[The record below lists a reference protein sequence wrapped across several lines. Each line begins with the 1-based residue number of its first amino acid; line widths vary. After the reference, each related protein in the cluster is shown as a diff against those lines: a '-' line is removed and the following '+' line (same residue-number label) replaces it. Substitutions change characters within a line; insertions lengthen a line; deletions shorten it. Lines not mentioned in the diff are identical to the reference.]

1 MIIKRIICTVCLSF
15 ITLFAFSLAA
25 GIRTDSD
32 RSIKIISPA
41 PGTWSN
47 YQSLILDVPEDAVAF
62 YSFTGDDPLYS
73 GFAYDGP
80 VLIEKEGPIVLRV
93 AAVLNDNSSTEQKIE
108 YTVTLR
114 PSDEEFYL
122 RALKGAFVPLSST
135 LPMPLPSTVKYCIGD
150 SQTPYI
156 SGRTLSLEVPNAVER
171 YIPLVIQDFSSYYRV
186 MLRLESEKEAAALAN
201 ETQETFP
208 FTINCSNWTDFT
220 VSGADSVLFSLDG
233 SSWTEGSG
241 TIQLDRSIDHSILW
255 KYEIEDDVKARSFIL
270 PAKPSLVVNQT
281 KGSSPLKLSVSN
293 SAFTFKKSADK
304 ISSPASSWYADGI
317 YGEHLSTVLTVEVY
331 FKGIRQGVLSASV
344 SIDKQPPQK
353 PEFNSTSNS
362 FYARDAVTVQIKSDE
377 QIYYAVSEPKI
388 SNFGFSDLEI
398 SALQTNGNGNLKEY
412 TLYKNATFIL
422 SENKGGAVLYALHA
436 YAQDSSGNVSEH
448 ESFSVVVDGYNY
460 YVNSS
465 ITADY
470 VSDGSPARPFT
481 EMEDVVKVLNQKDY
495 ARLHITGNFRDV
507 PSLAFTKDCDILGI
521 DGAHIQFAPDSS
533 LTIKNA
539 AVSISGCI
547 IEQYNKAEIK
557 NQDDSVY
564 QRRLF
569 FIKDASLYL
578 DNVDV
583 IYSAYRNASIIQSDN
598 STVRLKET
606 GLTIQALSYASGI
619 TSVGSIIGCISSSV
633 SVIAPTAV
641 AFSTSK
647 GSLIMD
653 SSSINLKADL
663 GRVAEVSSSMYYIT
677 NNTFSYS
684 GLSLVKVST
693 GLPKKTLEPVWSD
706 YTSVQKAY
714 TSNTLT
720 GF

>member
-1 MIIKRIICTVCLSF
+1 MIFKRILCTVCLSLF
-15 ITLFAFSLAA
+15 TLFAFSLAA
-25 GIRTDSD
+25 DVRTESE

-41 PGTWSN
+41 SGTWSN
-47 YQSLILDVPEDAVAF
+47 YQSLILEVPPDALAF

-80 VLIEKEGPIVLRV
+80 VLIEKDGPIVLRV
-93 AAVLNDNSSTEQKIE
+93 ATVLKDNSSTEQKIE
-108 YTVTLR
+108 YTVTLH
-114 PSDEEFYL
+114 PSDEQYYL
-122 RALKGAFVPLSST
+122 RALRGAFVPVSST
-135 LPMPLPSTVKYCIGD
+135 LPLPLPSTVKYCIGD
-150 SQTPYI
+150 AQAPYI

-171 YIPLVIQDFSSYYRV
+171 YIPLVIQDFSSYYRI
-186 MLRLESEKEAAALAN
+186 MLHIESEKAAAGLVN

-208 FTINCSNWTDFT
+208 FTIICSNWTDFT

-233 SSWTEGSG
+233 SSWTGGNG
-241 TIQLDRSIDHSILW
+241 TIQLDRSVEHTVLW
-255 KYEIEDDVKARSFIL
+255 KFEGEDDAKSRSFIL
-270 PAKPSLVVNQT
+270 PAKPSLVVNQI
-281 KGSSPLKLSVSN
+281 KGSSPLKVSVSN
-293 SAFTFKKSADK
+293 SAYTFKKYADK
-304 ISSPASSWYADGI
+304 VSSPASSWYADGI
-317 YGEHLSTVLTVEVY
+317 YGEHLNTVITVEVY
-331 FKGIRQGVLSASV
+331 FKGIRQGVLSKNV

-353 PEFNSTSNS
+353 PVFISTSKS
-362 FYARDAVTVQIKSDE
+362 FYARDSVTVQIQSDE
-377 QIYYAVSEPKI
+377 QVYYAVSEPEI

-398 SALQTNGNGNLKEY
+398 SALQTNGNGNPKNY
-412 TLYKNATFIL
+412 QFYKNASFIL
-422 SENKGGAVLYALHA
+422 NENKGGAVLYALHA
-436 YAQDSSGNVSEH
+436 YAQDDSGNISEN
-448 ESFSVVVDGYNY
+448 ESYFVVVDGYNY

-481 EMEDVVKVLNQKDY
+481 GIEDVVKVLNQKDY
-495 ARLHITGNFRDV
+495 ARLHITGNFNDV
-507 PSLAFTKDCDILGI
+507 PSLEFTKDCDIIGI

-533 LTIKNA
+533 LTINNA

-557 NQDDSVY
+557 NQDDSVF

-677 NNTFSYS
+677 NNSFSYS